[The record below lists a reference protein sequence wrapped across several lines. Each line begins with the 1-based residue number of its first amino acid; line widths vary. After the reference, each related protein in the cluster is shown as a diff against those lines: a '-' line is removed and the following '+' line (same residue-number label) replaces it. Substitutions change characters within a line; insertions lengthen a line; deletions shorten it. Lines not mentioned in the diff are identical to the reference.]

1 MHTAYHRTCQLPE
14 EKNTKW
20 PNNDFLVPPGHKS
33 EREREKQQ
41 KYIGDNM
48 FPCIHRLELD

>member
-1 MHTAYHRTCQLPE
+1 MHTAYHRTCQQLPE

-33 EREREKQQ
+33 ERERERETAEI
-41 KYIGDNM
+41 YWG
-48 FPCIHRLELD
+48 